1 MIVLEYEGRPNNF
14 RIAHRGQKGMN
25 LLVQSKTAFA
35 DLQGHQ
41 LIEII
46 ANNYIQMQL
55 YTFKPIKPA
64 PLCVNMRCVKHT
76 SDNPMSNLIKLH
88 DRIN

>member
-25 LLVQSKTAFA
+25 LLV
-35 DLQGHQ
+35 QGHQ

-64 PLCVNMRCVKHT
+64 PLCVKHT

>member
-1 MIVLEYEGRPNNF
+1 
-14 RIAHRGQKGMN
+14 MN

-64 PLCVNMRCVKHT
+64 PLCVKHT